1 MKRRPGAPHGTLGEQ
16 LGYATS
22 PEGAARQCWGTIWGR
37 NVALE
42 TGGSLADYRTDS
54 WRDLRLRNLAG
65 MSLKSSVRHP
75 WGTIKA

>member
-16 LGYATS
+16 LGHETS

-42 TGGSLADYRTDS
+42 TGGLTGGFMGRLIGGLKEESSATESS
-54 WRDLRLRNLAG
+54 WNVA
-65 MSLKSSVRHP
+65 
-75 WGTIKA
+75 